1 MSQPQSM
8 VARRR
13 KQKDGEGDEP
23 GGPRE
28 DNVKRTSNDSIGLFV
43 LLGLLLV
50 GFYYFLSSPQQQQ
63 QGDVQV
69 LKGSSTTTVIQKSLK
84 SPAKEETGRVVIVD
98 DKIKL
103 VFDMN
108 QISSDDV
115 VVVGLGPH
123 AMRVLIEG
131 DCPQPRLH
139 VRLHG
144 DALVNIAIQNDWSA
158 SFDMPVEGNYK
169 VDAKWFGCEGGG
181 TPVSP
186 AEAVTFIAKE
196 NGYAPRMV
204 SSNSSLHLFPT
215 GFWLSKAKFPSQEAI
230 INSDYVWLPID
241 MRNSTLPTTFYQE
254 SSKKAT
260 TVMEGNPVPGAFSKL
275 SNYEVVC
282 FVGSPSA
289 AGAYHQAF
297 LSLRAQISSAQR
309 PFKFHY
315 YKVTDFT
322 KPDQHWTDRHM
333 SRKCKHTLVSVDEL
347 DMDLSQQEYK
357 VQVKEFLE
365 GVVKC
370 LHDDTF
376 IIWMFTVNHVLP
388 TSNRLCHS
396 PPSTSS
402 TSLYHHHPCNT
413 ALLELFQEKAL
424 PDWVKLLDNTDLSYA
439 QPEAKDLVATIAM
452 RIFAL
457 IGFKVDLWRKVGQ
470 AGRVDGLHRNGKIE
484 NDPADVCF

>member
-1 MSQPQSM
+1 MSQPKSM

-13 KQKDGEGDEP
+13 KQKEGEGDEQ
-23 GGPRE
+23 GGPQE
-28 DNVKRTSNDSIGLFV
+28 DNVKQTSNDSIGLFM
-43 LLGLLLV
+43 LFGLLLV

-69 LKGSSTTTVIQKSLK
+69 LKGSSTTVTQKSLVK
-84 SPAKEETGRVVIVD
+84 SPAKEETGRVVMID
-98 DKIKL
+98 DKVKL

-108 QISSDDV
+108 QISSGD
-115 VVVGLGPH
+115 VVGLGPH

-158 SFDMPVEGNYK
+158 SFDMPVEGSYK
-169 VDAKWFGCEGGG
+169 VDAKWFGCEGSSS

-186 AEAVTFIAKE
+186 AEAVAFTAKE
-196 NGYAPRMV
+196 GGYAPRMV
-204 SSNSSLHLFPT
+204 SSNSSSPSFPT
-215 GFWLSKAKFPSQEAI
+215 GFWLSKAKFPSQETI
-230 INSDYVWLPID
+230 KSDYVWLPIE

-254 SSKKAT
+254 SKAT
-260 TVMEGNPVPGAFSKL
+260 TVMEGNPIPGAFSKL

-357 VQVKEFLE
+357 QQVKEFLE

-376 IIWMFTVNHVLP
+376 VVWMFTVNHVLP

-396 PPSTSS
+396 TST
-402 TSLYHHHPCNT
+402 TSQYHHPCNT

-457 IGFKVDLWRKVGQ
+457 IGFKVELWRKVGQ
-470 AGRVDGLHRNGKIE
+470 AGRVDGLHRNGQIE